1 MEYINIISKEEI
13 TKALVW
19 PSYIIGGIVIALLI
33 GLMIC
38 SFTMQDPCKVLE
50 RMLAVG
56 GVGLLTFFVIYFI
69 TAIFFRVPTGRY
81 RYEATVDKDKITV
94 SEYEKFIEEYNP
106 TIKDGIYYWEDKE
119 E

>member
-1 MEYINIISKEEI
+1 MEYINIIAQEEI
-13 TKALVW
+13 TKAPAW
-19 PSYIIGGIVIALLI
+19 PSHLIGGIVIALLI

-38 SFTMQDPCKVLE
+38 SFTTSDPCKVLE
-50 RMLAVG
+50 RMLVVG
-56 GVGLLTFFVIYFI
+56 GVGLLTFFVIYLI

-81 RYEATVDKDKITV
+81 KYEATVDKDKITV